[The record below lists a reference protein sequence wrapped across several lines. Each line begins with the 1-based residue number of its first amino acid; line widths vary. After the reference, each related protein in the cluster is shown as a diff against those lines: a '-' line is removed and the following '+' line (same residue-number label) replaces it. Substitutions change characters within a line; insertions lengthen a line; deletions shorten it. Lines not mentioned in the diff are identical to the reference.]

1 MPLHNLL
8 EFLKSACYFIGVLS
22 VLVIA
27 HEWGHYAAA
36 KLCKMKVEDF
46 SLFFGRKLITLGKWN
61 GTEYNIRTVPLGGFV
76 KVTGMEPEEAYPL
89 ASSIIPSNWPS
100 EVKAKY
106 NVELIGLEPG
116 DISGIAFADVSEPL
130 LEKVSAAVT
139 ESARIQEAGKEALQL
154 YQREAVL
161 TDSDKKYLDAVF
173 KAIDRVKPPDPD
185 GYNQRPLHQR
195 ASVIFAG
202 PLVSLLF
209 GYLLFCVMGFTTGLP
224 DEKDRH
230 LAVGYVAEG
239 KPAQKA
245 GLQAGDY
252 VVAVNGTPCDGLHAL
267 AAIRRS
273 ISPADHKTPLPLKIE
288 VVREGKNRE
297 FTVVPDAERDYML
310 QESGDAVKGP
320 DGKPIIGTV
329 GMIGIGVDQVWK
341 RYSIGASILRGTELI
356 KLEITGTLQNIFSRK
371 VKDNVGGIISI
382 GRVISQNRQQGNNH
396 VLFTAALL
404 SVSLGILNLF
414 PIPVLDGGHLML
426 LSFEFLLRR
435 RLTAKEVYSA
445 QLVGICIIG
454 ALFVMVMYMDIMRMI
469 KH

>member
-46 SLFFGRKLITLGKWN
+46 SLFFGPKLITLGKWN

-76 KVTGMEPEEAYPL
+76 KVTGMEPEEAYPP
-89 ASSIIPSNWPS
+89 ASNIIPAGWPT
-100 EVKAKY
+100 
-106 NVELIGLEPG
+106 ELKTKFERELVGLEAS
-116 DISGIAFADVSEPL
+116 DISGIDASAISEKL
-130 LEKVSAAVT
+130 LSTVFGSIT
-139 ESARIQEAGKEALQL
+139 EVGRISEFGKEEIKRYQNENALS
-154 YQREAVL
+154 EAEQ
-161 TDSDKKYLDAVF
+161 SYLDAIV
-173 KAIDRVKPPDPD
+173 KAVERIKPPDPD

-252 VVAVNGTPCDGLHAL
+252 VVAVNGKPCDGLHAL

-273 ISPADHKTPLPLKIE
+273 IDPIDHKTPLPLNIE
-288 VVREGKNRE
+288 VVREGKSRT
-297 FTVVPDAERDYML
+297 FTVVPNAEQDYML
-310 QESGDAVKGP
+310 LENGDPIKGK
-320 DGKPIIGTV
+320 DGKPMVGTV

-341 RYSIGASILRGTELI
+341 RYSFGASILRGTELI

-454 ALFVMVMYMDIMRMI
+454 VLFVLVMYMDIMRMI